1 VIPAGTRA
9 NYGTRMPDYTETE
22 LRNLHVVR
30 QFLNEE
36 PPPDDKSTLFAED
49 GVWWNGLPLAHSE
62 GRTEH
67 RGRAEIR
74 KLLPS
79 QTTHVRLPPGRDKY
93 DMSTAKTTDVITL
106 ADGDYVVRQQNFS
119 ARTVN
124 GREYANTYC
133 FVFRF
138 NEAGEI
144 AYLTEH
150 WNTWHAYRELFNQF
164 DVTPANP
171 LG

>member
-1 VIPAGTRA
+1 MG
-9 NYGTRMPDYTETE
+9 DYTETE
-22 LRNLHVVR
+22 LRNLRVVR

-36 PPPDDKSTLFAED
+36 PPPADKSELFAED

-79 QTTHVRLPPGRDKY
+79 QNLGTTLPVGRDKY
-93 DMSTAKTTDVITL
+93 DMSTASIDDVITL
-106 ADGDYVVRQQNFS
+106 ADGDYVVRQQTFR
-119 ARTVN
+119 ATTVN
-124 GREYANTYC
+124 GKQYENTYC

-138 NEAGEI
+138 DDDGRI
-144 AYLTEH
+144 RYLTEH
-150 WNTWHAYRELFNQF
+150 WNTWHAYRQLFNQF
-164 DVTPANP
+164 DVEPAHP
-171 LG
+171 LD

>member
-1 VIPAGTRA
+1 MREYSEI
-9 NYGTRMPDYTETE
+9 EQ
-22 LRNLHVVR
+22 RNLSVVR

-36 PPPDDKSTLFAED
+36 PPPDDKSLLFAED

-79 QTTHVRLPPGRDKY
+79 QNVSSALGVGRDRY
-93 DMSTAKTTDVITL
+93 DMATREVADVITL
-106 ADGDYVVRQQNFS
+106 ADGDFVVRQQTFQ
-119 ARTVN
+119 ATTIQ
-124 GREYANTYC
+124 GKPYENTYC

-138 NEAGEI
+138 GAESGFLVQPRI
-144 AYLTEH
+144 GVR
-150 WNTWHAYRELFNQF
+150 WSF
-164 DVTPANP
+164 
-171 LG
+171 

>member
-1 VIPAGTRA
+1 MAESTFDDLGDELPPGYSIGALRA
-9 NYGTRMPDYTETE
+9 D
-22 LRNLHVVR
+22 
-30 QFLNEE
+30 
-36 PPPDDKSTLFAED
+36 
-49 GVWWNGLPLAHSE
+49 
-62 GRTEH
+62 
-67 RGRAEIR
+67 EIR

-79 QTTHVRLPPGRDKY
+79 QTTNVRLPPGRDKY
-93 DMSTAKTTDVITL
+93 DMSTAETTDVITL

-124 GREYANTYC
+124 GREYRNTYC

-164 DVTPANP
+164 DVEPANP
-171 LG
+171 LP

>member
-1 VIPAGTRA
+1 MRE
-9 NYGTRMPDYTETE
+9 YSETE
-22 LRNLHVVR
+22 KRNLSVVR

-36 PPPDDKSTLFAED
+36 PPPADKSELFAED

-74 KLLPS
+74 RLLPS
-79 QTTHVRLPPGRDKY
+79 QNTNPTLGAGRDRY
-93 DMSTAKTTDVITL
+93 DMATREVADVITL
-106 ADGDYVVRQQNFS
+106 ADGDYVVRQQTFR
-119 ARTVN
+119 ATTLR
-124 GREYANTYC
+124 GKPYENTYC

-138 NEAGEI
+138 NDSGQI
-144 AYLTEH
+144 QYLTEH
-150 WNTWHAYRELFNQF
+150 WNTWHAYRQLFNNF
-164 DVTPANP
+164 DVEPAHP

>member
-1 VIPAGTRA
+1 
-9 NYGTRMPDYTETE
+9 MPDHTETE
-22 LRNLHVVR
+22 QRNLRVAR

-49 GVWWNGLPLAHSE
+49 GIWWNGLPLAHRE

-67 RGRAEIR
+67 RGRDEIR

-79 QTTHVRLPPGRDKY
+79 QSSGRPLPPGRDKY
-93 DMSTAKTTDVITL
+93 DMSTAEIDDVITL
-106 ADGDYVVRQQNFS
+106 ADGDYVVRQQTFR
-119 ARTVN
+119 ATTVN
-124 GREYANTYC
+124 GKRYQNTYC

-138 NEAGEI
+138 NDRGEI
-144 AYLTEH
+144 QYLTEH
-150 WNTWHAYRELFNQF
+150 WNTWHAYRQLFNDF
-164 DVTPANP
+164 EVEPAHP